1 MFIKIRILFST
12 FFFKY
17 VLQRLGPNAVK
28 LIQDKYRLLKYS
40 YHRSDSSLKN
50 LRELLKLILTF
61 FLSLLSLAEMTQS

>member
-1 MFIKIRILFST
+1 MFIKIRILFSV
-12 FFFKY
+12 FFKY

-50 LRELLKLILTF
+50 LRELLKLILIF

>member
-1 MFIKIRILFST
+1 MFIKIRILFSV
-12 FFFKY
+12 FFKY

-50 LRELLKLILTF
+50 LWGLLKLILIF

>member
-1 MFIKIRILFST
+1 MFIKIRILFSV
-12 FFFKY
+12 FFKY
-17 VLQRLGPNAVK
+17 VLQCLGPNAVK

-50 LRELLKLILTF
+50 LWGLLKLILIF

>member
-1 MFIKIRILFST
+1 MFIKIRILFSV
-12 FFFKY
+12 FLKY

>member
-1 MFIKIRILFST
+1 MFIKIRILFSV
-12 FFFKY
+12 FFKY

>member
-1 MFIKIRILFST
+1 MFIKIRILFSV
-12 FFFKY
+12 FLKY

-50 LRELLKLILTF
+50 LRELLKLILIF